1 MIDEECDMGFSF
13 ISEMKIAKCDN
24 GYVISESDFNRFVS
38 NNCLTEEEALD
49 VISFNYDIDTDDIN
63 ILTSEGMIINKTQ
76 GNKSA
81 LEKERLRGKLARI
94 QQKITAT
101 PKASKQYLNLKK
113 EAERVKLAISR
124 VK

>member
-49 VISFNYDIDTDDIN
+49 VISFNYDIDINDIN
-63 ILTSEGMIINKTQ
+63 ILTSEGIVMTKVK
-76 GNKSA
+76 GDRSA
-81 LEKERLRGKLARI
+81 LEKERLRGKHARV
-94 QQKITAT
+94 QQKINAT
-101 PKASKQYLNLKK
+101 PKASRQYLNLKK
-113 EAERVKLAISR
+113 EADRIKIAISR